1 MPDNVN
7 VMNVGPMLTEVSRRF
22 RAMSAAGPVAGMPFY
37 SHQVLISE
45 VTLQVAAGF
54 RLKDAALLLTVM
66 PHDINE
72 VDISHVIPKVARILH
87 GEERSEELKFVDLR

>member
-7 VMNVGPMLTEVSRRF
+7 VVYVGPMLTEVSRRF
-22 RAMSAAGPVAGMPFY
+22 RAMSAAGPVARMPFY
-37 SHQVLISE
+37 SYQVLISE

-54 RLKDAALLLTVM
+54 GLEDAALLLTVM

-72 VDISHVIPKVARILH
+72 VDISHVIPKVAWVLH
-87 GEERSEELKFVDLR
+87 GV